1 MKTMA
6 PMHKHVGSLRAISDK
21 ENDVIFKT
29 AREMTHALQSREIS
43 AVELFDE
50 AVTRIERYDGLT
62 NAVVVR
68 DFERAHLAAAE
79 ADKSLPR
86 GPDAHRLC

>member
-1 MKTMA
+1 M
-6 PMHKHVGSLRAISDK
+6 
-21 ENDVIFKT
+21 IFKT

-68 DFERAHLAAAE
+68 DFERARLAAAE
-79 ADKSLPR
+79 ADRPLPR
-86 GPDAHRLC
+86 RPDVHRLC